1 MAAGASAFGSVVL
14 KLLYAGVKAFFLCWT
29 LNVGFISE
37 RLINSPSVSGGGE
50 IQLSVSNLSE
60 WMLYLWVRLI
70 YLRRGPGFR
79 TLHYTE
85 GPGSLPVL
93 MVFQVPPEE
102 DGFQALGNLF
112 VA

>member
-1 MAAGASAFGSVVL
+1 MA
-14 KLLYAGVKAFFLCWT
+14 FL
-29 LNVGFISE
+29 SE

-50 IQLSVSNLSE
+50 IQLSVSKLSE
-60 WMLYLWVRLI
+60 CMLCLWVRLI

-79 TLHYTE
+79 TLHCAE

-102 DGFQALGNLF
+102 DGFQASGNLF